1 MSKEREL
8 WIGFHGIFRLRKFF
22 MNKMPR
28 LYAKLFFK
36 SFIRSKA
43 AFREALTGGV
53 SKYEQEYMYA
63 RYVNSWIE
71 KEEDH
76 YKALKVLGKWLY
88 KENLVKL
95 LDTLV
100 DVFVFDGDI
109 VIATCKPGMWI
120 GDEGRTFDRLETYMR
135 EKFLPNTNILIKE
148 INSPV
153 TELRRII
160 KSRKNFWSDFMKCGS
175 PSYIEFTNYIEDYLE
190 EEKQKEPL
198 YKSISRTPDK
208 YDTLDLYKKIK

>member
-28 LYAKLFFK
+28 LYAKLFFR

-43 AFREALTGGV
+43 AFREALTGGANNC
-53 SKYEQEYMYA
+53 EQEYMYA
-63 RYVNSWIE
+63 RYINSWIE

-76 YKALKVLGKWLY
+76 CKAMKVLGEWLY

-109 VIATCKPGMWI
+109 VIATCRPGMWI
-120 GDEGRTFDRLETYMR
+120 GDGGSIFDRLETYMR
-135 EKFLPNTNILIKE
+135 KKFLPNTNILIKE

-175 PSYIEFTNYIEDYLE
+175 PSYIEFTDYIEDYLE

>member
-1 MSKEREL
+1 MSREREL

-28 LYAKLFFK
+28 LYAKLFYR
-36 SFIRSKA
+36 SFTRSKA
-43 AFREALTGGV
+43 AFREALTCRA

-63 RYVNSWIE
+63 RYINSWME
-71 KEEDH
+71 KDEDRRRMM
-76 YKALKVLGKWLY
+76 KALGEWLH

-95 LDTLV
+95 LDTLT

-109 VIATCKPGMWI
+109 VIATCRPGMWI
-120 GDEGRTFDRLETYMR
+120 GKMGSTIDSLSAYMR
-135 EKFLPNTNILIKE
+135 ENFSPNTNILIKE

-153 TELRRII
+153 PELRRII
-160 KSRKNFWSDFMKCGS
+160 EDIENPWGDFMKCCGS
-175 PSYIEFTNYIEDYLE
+175 PYSEFMDYIEDYLE

-198 YKSISRTPDK
+198 YKSINKTPDE
-208 YDTLDLYKKIK
+208 YATLDLYKKIK

>member
-28 LYAKLFFK
+28 LYAKLFFR

-43 AFREALTGGV
+43 AFREALTGGANNC
-53 SKYEQEYMYA
+53 EQEYMYA
-63 RYVNSWIE
+63 RYINSWIE

-76 YKALKVLGKWLY
+76 RKVMKVLGEWLY

-109 VIATCKPGMWI
+109 VIATCRPGMWI
-120 GDEGRTFDRLETYMR
+120 GDGGSTFGRLETTSVQSAPPSRPNRTGYPAYR
-135 EKFLPNTNILIKE
+135 SIEPNTHRCRH
-148 INSPV
+148 SS
-153 TELRRII
+153 T
-160 KSRKNFWSDFMKCGS
+160 
-175 PSYIEFTNYIEDYLE
+175 
-190 EEKQKEPL
+190 
-198 YKSISRTPDK
+198 
-208 YDTLDLYKKIK
+208 